1 MQFATFY
8 YKGAS
13 VQALIKVF
21 VLAVIQGI
29 AEFLPVSSSGH
40 LVLAKTFMGLETGGS
55 PLLEIVLHA
64 GTLVSILV
72 FYFTRLSSLVVDA
85 FKGKVEAWKYAS
97 IIVLSCIPAMVLYAL
112 AGDALEEKF
121 NAPVFAASML
131 CVTGLILLSVKKL
144 AHNDRDVTWWRAIVI
159 GVVQAFAMLPGI
171 SRSGST
177 ISISRV
183 LGICPKKAAEFSF
196 LMSVPLLAG
205 AVLMHIKEVFS
216 GEVAGDVGSLDM
228 GVGFVV
234 SAVVGYFS
242 IKWLVKL
249 LGEGKFWRFGIYC
262 LVAGAGSLV
271 ALLF

>member
-1 MQFATFY
+1 MTAF
-8 YKGAS
+8 
-13 VQALIKVF
+13 IKVF
-21 VLAVIQGI
+21 ILAVIQGI
-29 AEFLPVSSSGH
+29 SEFLPVSSSGH
-40 LVLAKTFMGLETGGS
+40 LVLAKTFMGLETGES

-72 FYFTRLSSLVVDA
+72 FYFKRLSSLTTDI
-85 FKGKVEAWKYAS
+85 FKGKADALKYAAILILS
-97 IIVLSCIPAMVLYAL
+97 CVPAIVLYVV

-121 NAPVFAASML
+121 SSPVSAAAML
-131 CVTGLILLSVKKL
+131 CVTGIILLSVKRFS
-144 AHNDRDVTWWRAIVI
+144 HSDRDVTWPRAIVI
-159 GVVQAFAMLPGI
+159 GIVQAFAMLPGI

-205 AVLMHIKEVFS
+205 AVLMHIKELFS
-216 GEVAGDVGSLDM
+216 GEVNGDITSLDM
-228 GVGFVV
+228 GIGFVV

-262 LVAGAGSLV
+262 LVVGAASLI
-271 ALLF
+271 ALLV